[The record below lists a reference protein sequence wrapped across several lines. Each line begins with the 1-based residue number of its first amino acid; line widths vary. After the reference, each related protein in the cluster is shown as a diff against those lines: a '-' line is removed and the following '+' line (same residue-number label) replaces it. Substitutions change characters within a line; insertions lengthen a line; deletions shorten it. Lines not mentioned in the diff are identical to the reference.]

1 MRKAAQAKKR
11 GVRYPTEDLDVKL
24 SDKDRKAGKIL
35 CRPKMDRDVPFGAAF
50 EAFAMSWSFLQTF
63 G

>member
-24 SDKDRKAGKIL
+24 SDKDRKAGKIVT
-35 CRPKMDRDVPFGAAF
+35 RPAMDRDVPFGSSF